1 METSANQIKAV
12 KLESISSPD
21 ICPFLACTVVP
32 AGMKSTEIRAN
43 QISTSSTYS
52 ISHKSIY
59 ARLDH
64 PKLYW
69 SPAKSDYDN
78 PWLQVDFKSEVTVD
92 GIDTQ
97 GGGLAS
103 YVKTFTVNKGS
114 DGILFDIYKE
124 DNVEKVKY
132 YLT

>member
-1 METSANQIKAV
+1 
-12 KLESISSPD
+12 
-21 ICPFLACTVVP
+21 
-32 AGMKSTEIRAN
+32 MKSTEIRAN

-97 GGGLAS
+97 GGARAS
-103 YVKTFTVNKGS
+103 YVKTFTVSKGS

-124 DNVEKVKY
+124 DDVEKVK
-132 YLT
+132 

>member
-1 METSANQIKAV
+1 
-12 KLESISSPD
+12 
-21 ICPFLACTVVP
+21 
-32 AGMKSTEIRAN
+32 MKSTEIGAN
-43 QISTSSTYS
+43 QITASSNYGIFYT
-52 ISHKSIY
+52 SIY

-64 PKLYW
+64 PKGYW
-69 SPAKSDYDN
+69 TPADSDYDN
-78 PWLQVDFKSEVTVD
+78 PWLQVAFKSEVTVD

-103 YVKTFTVNKGS
+103 YVKTFTVSKGS
-114 DGILFDIYKE
+114 DGILFDIYKD